1 MGMADIHSNRSFSVA
16 IFSIFLIFY
25 VSKVAVAGKL
35 FPALGLDPVQLG
47 LRKEKFNHFRVYWHD
62 NAGVSN
68 PTTIQVAGA
77 NSTQDSITGFG
88 AILVFDD
95 ALTEGSD
102 PSSKR
107 LGRAQGTY
115 TFAGIDE
122 PVVLVNANIVFT
134 TGKYNGSTLGIMGRN
149 MLVPEVRELIIIG
162 GTGLLRFARGYV
174 EARTHLLNIIARQV
188 IVEYN
193 LYVYHY

>member
-1 MGMADIHSNRSFSVA
+1 MLTSLITRQLLPQ
-16 IFSIFLIFY
+16 IFSNYPLVIAAFFFSYHGNGRYSFQTFLLCCNFAIFLIFY

-162 GTGLLRFARGYV
+162 
-174 EARTHLLNIIARQV
+174 
-188 IVEYN
+188 
-193 LYVYHY
+193 